1 MRDHM
6 KHVCGTNIH
15 YADPISHNSYYMK
28 RKPGH
33 MYLNAGAEHV
43 ADTIMTIPCHAWM
56 TDEEID
62 SVCDILEDGFWKAE
76 LQAPN
81 GKPL

>member
-1 MRDHM
+1 
-6 KHVCGTNIH
+6 
-15 YADPISHNSYYMK
+15 
-28 RKPGH
+28 
-33 MYLNAGAEHV
+33 MYLNTGAEHV

-81 GKPL
+81 GKPI